1 MKFTKSWMVA
11 QRVPLLNTPR
21 LSQPSFNGSERES
34 TEFGSTCPIRRLT
47 GSWPGPTIMSGMVIR
62 RIVTAI
68 LAEVLLGDIVK
79 TGLMAVSLIFFFFFF
94 WAAERGTGR
103 VFVWAGVDDSFF

>member
-1 MKFTKSWMVA
+1 MVGRVEHCDPATCHKSW
-11 QRVPLLNTPR
+11 LT
-21 LSQPSFNGSERES
+21 
-34 TEFGSTCPIRRLT
+34 LT

-79 TGLMAVSLIFFFFFF
+79 TGLMAVTIFFFFFIF
-94 WAAERGTGR
+94 WAAGRGTGR
-103 VFVWAGVDDSFF
+103 GFVVAGVADPLLEGTPPPPNGE